1 MGKFII
7 LFLGAPRTATR
18 SLWSILSQHPEIA
31 RTRIKEP
38 LTYFSSM
45 NRLML
50 DPKSYLDEFKINYR
64 TKVLLDTTPFPYH
77 TSLDLVKLIIE
88 ANDLE
93 AKILYPLRKPCDRI
107 YSSLK
112 MLFVVKKRN
121 FDRLRHITYPAF
133 IKDNPLNFI
142 PDKFLENIGW
152 WLDTEI
158 LKSASKVTDEI
169 LVFRFDKFD
178 FDKIF
183 DFVRLKPIRIENF
196 IQTNKL
202 LNEWNTLTL
211 PKIKVD
217 TFFQDNTQTRN
228 DFDKIFLSQLQTIRE
243 VYEID
248 LDDWISEIEDNP
260 SNT

>member
-1 MGKFII
+1 MSKFII
-7 LFLGAPRTATR
+7 LFMGPPRTATR
-18 SLWSILSQHPEIA
+18 SLWSVLPQHPEIA
-31 RTRIKEP
+31 RTTTKEP
-38 LTYFSSM
+38 LSYFSSM
-45 NRLML
+45 NRILIN
-50 DPKSYLDEFKINYR
+50 PKSYLDEFKINSR

-77 TSLDLVKLIIE
+77 ATLDLVKSVIE

-93 AKILYPLRKPCDRI
+93 AKILYPVRKPCDRL

-121 FDRLRHITYPAF
+121 FDRLKHITYPAF
-133 IKDNPLNFI
+133 VKDKPIDFI

-158 LKSASKVTDEI
+158 LKDAVEVTDEI

-183 DFVRLKPIRIENF
+183 EFVRLEPIRIESF
-196 IQTNKL
+196 IQINRL
-202 LNEWNTLTL
+202 SEWNDLIL
-211 PKIKVD
+211 PKMKVD
-217 TFFQDNTQTRN
+217 AFFENNTQTRN
-228 DFDKIFLSQLQTIRE
+228 DFDTIFLSQLQTIRN

-248 LDDWISEIEDNP
+248 LDDWISEIEENL